1 MWSNDRHWGTQSTFY
16 STHIVQVIVLTV
28 LIEMMRMTL
37 SIWSLMVIYLKGWEE
52 NKFLDI
58 IKDRLGKLQPELVSL
73 LLKLY
78 WYRMCESQWLCMVG
92 GLREQTWD
100 FVLVLKDEPVI
111 SALSLYWY
119 LDIILREAIGYQI
132 KFFYTLCKRPLTL
145 PPLVLHNHVADFSTW
160 LSKSA

>member
-1 MWSNDRHWGTQSTFY
+1 
-16 STHIVQVIVLTV
+16 
-28 LIEMMRMTL
+28 
-37 SIWSLMVIYLKGWEE
+37 MVIYLKGWEE

-111 SALSLYWY
+111 SALSLY
-119 LDIILREAIGYQI
+119 
-132 KFFYTLCKRPLTL
+132 
-145 PPLVLHNHVADFSTW
+145 
-160 LSKSA
+160 